1 MELCDA
7 KNSNLVLKAHLAG
20 NIFFMETFLPGGY
33 YEVGGEGFV
42 YQCCAC
48 ILFNIYISLS
58 VHGIMKF
65 IGLTDQGKDIVFRFI
80 IEYSSLM
87 DFGP

>member
-1 MELCDA
+1 
-7 KNSNLVLKAHLAG
+7 
-20 NIFFMETFLPGGY
+20 METFLPGGY
-33 YEVGGEGFV
+33 YEVGREVFD

-65 IGLTDQGKDIVFRFI
+65 IGQGYCV
-80 IEYSSLM
+80 
-87 DFGP
+87 